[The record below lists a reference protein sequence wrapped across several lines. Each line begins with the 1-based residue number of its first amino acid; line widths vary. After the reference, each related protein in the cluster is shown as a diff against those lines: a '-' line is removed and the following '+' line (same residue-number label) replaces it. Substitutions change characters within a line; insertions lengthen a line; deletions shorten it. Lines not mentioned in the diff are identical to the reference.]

1 MLAIDIWMVI
11 WRKKCLLILLNMR
24 QLLFLTTLILNQVSH
39 NSADFYETQMVLK
52 KVHTVLVF
60 VDLFV

>member
-1 MLAIDIWMVI
+1 
-11 WRKKCLLILLNMR
+11 MR

-60 VDLFV
+60 VDLFVWNLERLASYNDNKQNQQSF